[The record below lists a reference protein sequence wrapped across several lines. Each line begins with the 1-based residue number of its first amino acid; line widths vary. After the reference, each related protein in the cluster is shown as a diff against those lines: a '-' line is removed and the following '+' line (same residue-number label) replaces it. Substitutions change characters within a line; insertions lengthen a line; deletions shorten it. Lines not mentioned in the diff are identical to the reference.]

1 MSLFYP
7 LLVFES
13 VPATSNDITLLLSC
27 TFLIRKSDRGGRA
40 DLGSVAGGARER
52 GRGSHVAP
60 GDPEGCLE
68 EWAMTWAL
76 GDEESTVLPIDV
88 AIVAESPP
96 PPTRP
101 LKGQGGPK
109 T

>member
-1 MSLFYP
+1 M
-7 LLVFES
+7 
-13 VPATSNDITLLLSC
+13 
-27 TFLIRKSDRGGRA
+27 A
-40 DLGSVAGGARER
+40 DLGSVAGGAGER
-52 GRGSHVAP
+52 GRGSHVDP

-96 PPTRP
+96 PQPVLSKDRVD
-101 LKGQGGPK
+101 LKGKGC
-109 T
+109 